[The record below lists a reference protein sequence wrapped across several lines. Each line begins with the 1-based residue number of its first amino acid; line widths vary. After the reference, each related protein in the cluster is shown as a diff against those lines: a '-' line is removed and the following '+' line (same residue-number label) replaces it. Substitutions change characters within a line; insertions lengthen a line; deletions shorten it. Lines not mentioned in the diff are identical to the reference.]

1 MILIS
6 SIYELSILNIEKVIY
21 LFHQKKKIIKRINN
35 FIKKKKKIKFKNN

>member
-21 LFHQKKKIIKRINN
+21 LFHQKKNN
-35 FIKKKKKIKFKNN
+35 NNDN